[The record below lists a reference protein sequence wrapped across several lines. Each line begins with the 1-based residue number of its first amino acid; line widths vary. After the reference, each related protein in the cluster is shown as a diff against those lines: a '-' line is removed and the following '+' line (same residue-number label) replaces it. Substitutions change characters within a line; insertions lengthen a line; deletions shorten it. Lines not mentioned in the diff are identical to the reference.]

1 MANPE
6 HLDILK
12 QGVAVWNEWRKE
24 HPDERVDLE
33 DAYLVDLTFTQLSDS
48 AELHYTWRVKLSTKE
63 MTPLSHHARSL
74 SKS

>member
-1 MANPE
+1 MPAAKAFA
-6 HLDILK
+6 LK
-12 QGVAVWNEWRKE
+12 TWTAAKAE
-24 HPDERVDLE
+24 E